1 MTLPER
7 IGKYAVERIVGR
19 GGMSVVYESRDPEI
33 QRAVA
38 LKVIEKALLHDNEC
52 HIVLTRFKYEAQAA
66 GRLFHPRIVTIFE
79 YGEDSRCAYIAME
92 LVRGDSVHELLR
104 REPQPPLT
112 RVRDVVLPLLDALE
126 YSHSQGVTHRDIK
139 PSNILLADNG
149 EIKVSDFGIARI
161 ESSVL
166 TQYGLVVG
174 TPFYMSPEQ
183 CMGED
188 TDNRTDIYSAGVI
201 AYELLTGRRPFPG
214 KGSNASVM
222 REVLDVTARNPSE
235 FNADLT
241 GQMDYV
247 IQKALAKKLEDRYQS
262 AREFADDFRLAM
274 EDCLRGVS
282 ARKSAPTTVES
293 PQPAFAASMLKMARN
308 LRLPGEAATAIALP
322 EGVASS
328 EAESQPSSQPE
339 TPRARILFVDDEER
353 ILNALKSIFRGKYHV
368 FTATSGDQAFE
379 FLQRFRVHL
388 IVSDQRMPGMPGVE
402 LLRRAKELSPTTV
415 RILLTGYSDLA
426 SIVGSINE
434 GEVYRFINKPWNNQ
448 DIQAVVA
455 EAVSIGLEL
464 ADTSV
469 NTGPPPEKMD
479 EAILVV
485 DPSSGYRRPVQELFG
500 DGYHVVYVE
509 SLAEALGVMQSRAVA
524 VIIADIGAAQSEDT
538 AAFKLLKQEHPEI
551 LSIVLTDA
559 SDSEL
564 VIDLINQA
572 QIFRFL
578 NKPVNYK
585 LLNAHTQAALGRYN
599 AFRQSP
605 QLVKQYK
612 VGGVE
617 KLRASGMGRALLE
630 RIKRLRSFLPA
641 FGR

>member
-1 MTLPER
+1 MSQPEK
-7 IGKYAVERIVGR
+7 IGKYTIERIIGR
-19 GGMSVVYESRDPEI
+19 GGMSVVYQGRDPEI

-38 LKVIEKALLHDNEC
+38 LKVIEKALLDDNERD
-52 HIVLTRFKYEAQAA
+52 IVLTRFKYEAQAA
-66 GRLFHPRIVTIFE
+66 GGLFHPRIVTIFE
-79 YGEDSRCAYIAME
+79 YGEDDTSAFIVME
-92 LVRGDSVHELLR
+92 LVRGDSVHELLL
-104 REPQPPLT
+104 REPQPPLEKI
-112 RVRDVVLPLLDALE
+112 RDVILPLLDALE
-126 YSHSQGVTHRDIK
+126 YSHAQGVTHRDIK
-139 PSNILLADNG
+139 PSNILIGPSG

-161 ESSVL
+161 ESSAL

-188 TDNRTDIYSAGVI
+188 TDARTDIFSAGVI

-222 REVLDVTARNPSE
+222 REVLDATARNPSE
-235 FNADLT
+235 FNLHLS

-247 IQKALAKKLEDRYQS
+247 VQKALAKKVEDRYQS
-262 AREFADDFRLAM
+262 AREFADDFRLAV
-274 EDCLRGVS
+274 EDCLRG
-282 ARKSAPTTVES
+282 AAMRQSAPTTVES
-293 PQPAFAASMLKMARN
+293 PQPAIAADMLRMARN
-308 LRLPGEAATAIALP
+308 IRLPSGDSLDFSEAAPAPSAGEP
-322 EGVASS
+322 AQAS
-328 EAESQPSSQPE
+328 EAPK
-339 TPRARILFVDDEER
+339 ARVLFVDDEER
-353 ILNALKSIFRGKYHV
+353 ILNALKSIFRNTYHV

-379 FLQRFRVHL
+379 FLKRFRVHL

-448 DIQAVVA
+448 DIQAVLA
-455 EAVSIGLEL
+455 EAVAIGIEL
-464 ADTSV
+464 ADTAVSAE
-469 NTGPPPEKMD
+469 TAPGKME

-485 DPSSGYRRPVQELFG
+485 DPASSYRRAINELFG
-500 DGYHVVYVE
+500 DGYHVEHVA
-509 SLAEALGVMQSRAVA
+509 SLAEAFAVMQSRAVA
-524 VIIADIGAAQSEDT
+524 VIIADIGAAQPEDT

-585 LLNAHTQAALGRYN
+585 LLKGHTQAALGRYN
-599 AFRQSP
+599 AFKQAP
-605 QLVKQYK
+605 ALVKQHQ
-612 VGGVE
+612 VSAVD
-617 KLRASGMGRALLE
+617 KLRASSLGRSLLD
-630 RIKRLRSFLPA
+630 RIKRLRSFLPD

>member
-1 MTLPER
+1 MTLPEK
-7 IGKYAVERIVGR
+7 IGKYTIERIIGR
-19 GGMSVVYESRDPEI
+19 GGMSIVYQGRDPEI

-38 LKVIEKALLHDNEC
+38 LKVIEKALLDDNERD
-52 HIVLTRFKYEAQAA
+52 IVLARFKYEAQAA
-66 GRLFHPRIVTIFE
+66 GGLFHPRIVTIFE
-79 YGEDSRCAYIAME
+79 YGEDDNSAFIAME
-92 LVRGDSVHELLR
+92 LVRGDSVHELLL
-104 REPQPPLT
+104 REPQPPLEK
-112 RVRDVVLPLLDALE
+112 VRDVIVPLLDALE

-139 PSNILLADNG
+139 PSNILIGPSG

-161 ESSVL
+161 ESSAL

-188 TDNRTDIYSAGVI
+188 TDARTDIFSAGVI

-222 REVLDVTARNPSE
+222 REVLDATARNPSE
-235 FNADLT
+235 YNLLLS

-247 IQKALAKKLEDRYQS
+247 VQKALAKKVEDRYQS
-262 AREFADDFRLAM
+262 AREFADDFRLAV
-274 EDCLRGVS
+274 EDCLRG
-282 ARKSAPTTVES
+282 AATRRSAPTTTES
-293 PQPAFAASMLKMARN
+293 PQPAIASDMLKMARN
-308 LRLPGEAATAIALP
+308 LRLPASDSLDFSDPAQAPSGDQPAPAPAPEAP
-322 EGVASS
+322 K
-328 EAESQPSSQPE
+328 
-339 TPRARILFVDDEER
+339 ARVLFVDDEER
-353 ILNALKSIFRGKYHV
+353 ILNALKSIFRNKYHV

-379 FLQRFRVHL
+379 FLKRFRVHL

-448 DIQAVVA
+448 DIQAVLA
-455 EAVSIGLEL
+455 EAVAIGIEL
-464 ADTSV
+464 ADTAVSA
-469 NTGPPPEKMD
+469 GPPPEKME
-479 EAILVV
+479 EAILLV
-485 DPSSGYRRPVQELFG
+485 DPEASYQRAIHELFG
-500 DGYHVVYVE
+500 DAHHVVHVA
-509 SLAEALGVMQSRAVA
+509 SLAEAFTVMQSRAVA
-524 VIIADIGAAQSEDT
+524 VIIADIGAAQPDDT

-578 NKPVNYK
+578 NKPVNYR
-585 LLNAHTQAALGRYN
+585 LLKSHTQAALARYN
-599 AFRQSP
+599 AFKQAP
-605 QLVKQYK
+605 QLVKQHK
-612 VGGVE
+612 VSTAD
-617 KLRASGMGRALLE
+617 KLLASSLGRTLLD

>member
-1 MTLPER
+1 MAPPEQ
-7 IGKYAVERIVGR
+7 IGKYAVERVIGR
-19 GGMSVVYESRDPEI
+19 GGMSVVYEARDPEI

-38 LKVIEKALLHDNEC
+38 LKVIEKGLLEEQERA
-52 HIVLTRFKYEAQAA
+52 IVLARFKYEAQAA
-66 GRLFHPRIVTIFE
+66 GRLFHPRVVTIFE
-79 YGEDSRCAYIAME
+79 YGEDERCAYIAME
-92 LVRGDSVHELLR
+92 LVRGDSVHELLL
-104 REPQPPLT
+104 REPQPPLE
-112 RVRDVVLPLLDALE
+112 RVREVVLPLLEALE
-126 YSHSQGVTHRDIK
+126 YSHAQGVTHRDIK
-139 PSNILLADNG
+139 PSNILVGTNG

-188 TDNRTDIYSAGVI
+188 TDVRTDVYSAGVI

-222 REVLDVTARNPSE
+222 REVLDVTPRHPSE
-235 FNADLT
+235 FNTVLT

-247 IQKALAKKLEDRYQS
+247 IQKALAKKLEDRYQT
-262 AREFADDFRLAM
+262 AREFADDFRLAV
-274 EDCLRGVS
+274 EDCLRTAS
-282 ARKSAPTTVES
+282 ARRAAPTTVES
-293 PQPAFAASMLKMARN
+293 TQLPGISSELLKFARN
-308 LRLPGEAATAIALP
+308 IRLQGEAEPAPLP
-322 EGVASS
+322 AGVTSESAPA
-328 EAESQPSSQPE
+328 EAEAKPE
-339 TPRARILFVDDEER
+339 AAKARILFVDDEER
-353 ILNALKSIFRGKYHV
+353 ILNALKSIFRSKYHV

-388 IVSDQRMPGMPGVE
+388 IVSDQRMPGIPGVE

-455 EAVSIGLEL
+455 EAVAIGMEL

-469 NTGPPPEKMD
+469 STGPPPEKMD
-479 EAILVV
+479 EAVLVV
-485 DPSSGYRRPVQELFG
+485 DPAQAYGRAIQELFG
-500 DGYHVVYVE
+500 DAYHIVHVA
-509 SLAEALGVMQSRAVA
+509 SLADALGMMASRPVA
-524 VIIADIGAAQSEDT
+524 VIIADIGAAQPEDT

-564 VIDLINQA
+564 VIELINQA

-585 LLNAHTQAALGRYN
+585 LLKAHTQAALARFS
-599 AFRQSP
+599 AFKQAP
-605 QLVKQYK
+605 QLVKQHQ
-612 VGGVE
+612 VSGAE
-617 KLRASGMGRALLE
+617 KLRASGLGRTLLD

>member
-1 MTLPER
+1 MTLPEK
-7 IGKYAVERIVGR
+7 IGKYTVERVIGR
-19 GGMSVVYESRDPEI
+19 GGMSVVYQGRDPEI

-38 LKVIEKALLHDNEC
+38 LKVIEKALLDDSERA
-52 HIVLTRFKYEAQAA
+52 IVLARFKYEAQAA
-66 GRLFHPRIVTIFE
+66 GALLHPRIVTVFE
-79 YGEDSRCAYIAME
+79 YGEDETSAYIAME
-92 LVRGDSVHELLR
+92 LVRGDSVHELLL
-104 REPQPPLT
+104 REPQPALEKI
-112 RVRDVVLPLLDALE
+112 RDVIVPLLDALE
-126 YSHSQGVTHRDIK
+126 YSHAQGVTHRDIK
-139 PSNILLADNG
+139 PSNILIGPSG

-161 ESSVL
+161 ESSAL

-188 TDNRTDIYSAGVI
+188 TDARTDIFSAGVI
-201 AYELLTGRRPFPG
+201 GYELLTGRRPFPG

-222 REVLDVTARNPSE
+222 REVLDTTARNPSE
-235 FNADLT
+235 FSPHLT

-247 IQKALAKKLEDRYQS
+247 IQKALAKKVEDRYQS
-262 AREFADDFRLAM
+262 AREFSDDFRLAVD
-274 EDCLRGVS
+274 DCLRGAA
-282 ARKSAPTTVES
+282 ARQSAPTTIES
-293 PQPAFAASMLKMARN
+293 PQPVIAADMLKMARN
-308 LRLPGEAATAIALP
+308 IRLPAADSLDFSEAAP
-322 EGVASS
+322 VASGDQLAPTP
-328 EAESQPSSQPE
+328 EAPK
-339 TPRARILFVDDEER
+339 ARVLFVDDEER
-353 ILNALKSIFRGKYHV
+353 ILNALKSIFRNQYHV

-379 FLQRFRVHL
+379 FLKRFRVHL
-388 IVSDQRMPGMPGVE
+388 IVSDQRMPGMLGVE

-448 DIQAVVA
+448 DIQAVLA
-455 EAVSIGLEL
+455 EAVAIGIEL
-464 ADTSV
+464 ADTPVSAAA
-469 NTGPPPEKMD
+469 PEKME

-485 DPSSGYRRPVQELFG
+485 DPGSSYRRAINELFG
-500 DGYHVVYVE
+500 DTYHVEHVT
-509 SLAEALGVMQSRAVA
+509 SLAEAFTVMQSRAVA
-524 VIIADIGAAQSEDT
+524 VIIADIGAAQADDT

-585 LLNAHTQAALGRYN
+585 LLKSHTQAALGRYH
-599 AFRQSP
+599 AFKQAPALVRQHQVSATDR
-605 QLVKQYK
+605 
-612 VGGVE
+612 
-617 KLRASGMGRALLE
+617 LRSSNLGRSLLD
-630 RIKRLRSFLPA
+630 RIKRLRSFIPLL
-641 FGR
+641 R